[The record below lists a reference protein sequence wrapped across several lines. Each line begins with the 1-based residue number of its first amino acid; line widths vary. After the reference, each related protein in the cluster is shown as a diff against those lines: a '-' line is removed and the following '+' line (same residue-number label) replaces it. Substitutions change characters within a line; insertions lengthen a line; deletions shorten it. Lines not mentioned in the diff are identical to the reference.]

1 MEKKE
6 TLTMEN
12 VAERA
17 GVSRATIYRYYTN
30 IDSISMDLILQ
41 LDVPK
46 PDRFL
51 AMTRKHQ
58 KMVPF

>member
-1 MEKKE
+1 
-6 TLTMEN
+6 MEN